1 MREHLEADDDKAL
14 LDPHSAVREVTTAAE
29 RLRDWHRG
37 GRRGP
42 RPPGRL
48 VPHETE
54 KMPWHQRLWA
64 IPAYRLAYDPDG
76 RPWRDR
82 RAGTW

>member
-1 MREHLEADDDKAL
+1 M
-14 LDPHSAVREVTTAAE
+14 TAAADA
-29 RLRDWHRG
+29 LRDWHAG
-37 GRRGP
+37 GRTGP

-54 KMPWHQRLWA
+54 RLPWYQRLWA
-64 IPAYRLAYDPDG
+64 VPAYRLVYDPDG